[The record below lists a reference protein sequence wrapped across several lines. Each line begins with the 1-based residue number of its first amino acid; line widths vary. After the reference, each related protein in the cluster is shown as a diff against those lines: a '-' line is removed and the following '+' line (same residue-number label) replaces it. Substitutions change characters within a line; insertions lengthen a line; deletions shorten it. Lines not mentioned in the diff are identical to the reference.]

1 MPAAAAF
8 HPERV
13 MGRGGRVTWAASRL
27 DTLQCLLVQ
36 AGDRLAAVQ
45 ALRRYRESSFF
56 MVYSTRSTS
65 IRYRLLVLYY
75 PRGQSKQQNPSGPS
89 SAGLPFGDRT
99 VISLGGIGQS
109 APLRCVGAILIRSLT
124 MTSHKALSFLGH
136 VERQWRGAIL
146 GPFCPSGT
154 NNMGELWGKQL
165 NLWRHSRL
173 LAT

>member
-8 HPERV
+8 HPEPV

-45 ALRRYRESSFF
+45 ALRRYRESNFF

-75 PRGQSKQQNPSGPS
+75 PRGQSKQQNPSDPS
-89 SAGLPFGDRT
+89 SAGLPLGDRT
-99 VISLGGIGQS
+99 VISLGGNGQS
-109 APLRCVGAILIRSLT
+109 DPLRCVGALLW
-124 MTSHKALSFLGH
+124 LS
-136 VERQWRGAIL
+136 
-146 GPFCPSGT
+146 
-154 NNMGELWGKQL
+154 
-165 NLWRHSRL
+165 
-173 LAT
+173 